1 MMFLIRFLALSCIAG
16 SAAQAQTNPVIGQ
29 FQRLMGEPK
38 DVVGHLINFPWR
50 ASLPDALPGF
60 RRVPSPKTIRIA
72 SVERPARDHSRWTHW
87 ESEDGNAW
95 VDLIRFTES
104 WGGTETLRA
113 SRQPHSGYIWE
124 NQTLLFSG
132 TGDRSKEALGAAMIA
147 GGGLLL
153 NVGVKL
159 PLEVHW
165 DRPLPD
171 SDRVA
176 FDAALA
182 RFQSTLETLARAF
195 LDPAYVSFEPRIA
208 PKPDALPILRMAGFA
223 RLWSYVKYNF
233 VYLDRR
239 PELNWDAVLD
249 EYMPRIAAAKDD
261 VEYGR
266 ILQRAVALLRDGH
279 TNVYPNSVAPTDAP
293 AIGLEPIQG
302 KAVATLVGTLPELNA
317 IRPGMELIEIDGTPV
332 PTIIERDLDPYIST
346 STPQDRDL
354 RRMRL
359 LMQGA
364 PGSTMRSKWLSTE
377 GKEIEVTLARNGSK
391 NRDALKYPSHPRY
404 ERKQLPGNIAYLS
417 LSDFGNEAT
426 ATDFEKDFDRIRDA
440 KAWII
445 DLRYNG
451 GGSSNI
457 GYRVLAHFIDK
468 PVEGSTWR
476 SRQYV
481 PTFEAWGRPQTWYEG
496 DADKIEPAA
505 GPPYQGPVYVL
516 TSPSTCSA
524 AEDFLIPLRMLKRVT
539 IVGEPT
545 CGSTG
550 QPLPFTIYGASA
562 RVCTKWDRFPDGT
575 EFVGVGVVPDVK
587 AARTKQDV
595 VSGRDAVLEAAI
607 GLASK

>member
-1 MMFLIRFLALSCIAG
+1 MFRLIALLCIAG
-16 SAAQAQTNPVIGQ
+16 STAYTQTNPVIAQ
-29 FQRLMGEPK
+29 FERLMGQPK
-38 DVVGHLINFPWR
+38 DVVGHLVNFPWK
-50 ASLPDALPGF
+50 AGLPETLSGF
-60 RRVPSPKTIRIA
+60 RRVPFAQTIRIA
-72 SVERPARDHSRWTHW
+72 SMEKPVRDHSRWMHW
-87 ESEDGNAW
+87 ESEDRNAW

-104 WGGTETLRA
+104 WGATETLRA
-113 SRQPHSGYIWE
+113 ARQPHSGYMWE
-124 NQTLLFSG
+124 NQILLFSG
-132 TGDRSKEALGAAMIA
+132 TGDRSKEALGAALI
-147 GGGLLL
+147 GGGMLL
-153 NVGVKL
+153 NVGLKL

-165 DRPLPD
+165 DRPLPE

-182 RFQSTLETLARAF
+182 RFQSTLELLARTF
-195 LDPAYVSFEPRIA
+195 LDPAYVSFDPRIA
-208 PKPDALPILRMAGFA
+208 PKPETLPVLRMAGFA

-233 VYLDRR
+233 VYLDKR

-249 EYMPRIAAAKDD
+249 QYMPLIAAAKDD
-261 VEYGR
+261 AEYGR

-293 AIGLEPIQG
+293 PIALEPIQG
-302 KAVATLVGTLPELNA
+302 KPVATLVGTLPELSA
-317 IRPGMELIEIDGTPV
+317 IRPGMELVEIDGTPV
-332 PTIIERDLDPYIST
+332 ATIIERDLDPYIST

-359 LMQGA
+359 LMQGP
-364 PGSTMRSKWLSTE
+364 PGSAMRSKWLSPE
-377 GKEIEVTLARNGSK
+377 GKEIEFTLTRNGSK

-404 ERKQLPGNIAYLS
+404 EHKRLPGNIAYVA

-426 ATDFEKDFDRIRDA
+426 ATDFEKDFDRLRDA

-451 GGSSNI
+451 GGSSSI

-468 PVEGSTWR
+468 PVQGSTWR
-476 SRQYV
+476 SRQYI
-481 PTFEAWGRPQTWYEG
+481 PAFEAWGRPQTWYEG
-496 DADKIEPAA
+496 EADKIEPAA
-505 GPPYQGPVYVL
+505 GPHYQGPVYVL

-539 IVGEPT
+539 FVGEPT

-550 QPLPFTIYGASA
+550 QPLAFTIYGASA

-575 EFVGVGVVPDVK
+575 EFVGVGVVPDVP
-587 AARTKQDV
+587 AARTKQDLV
-595 VSGRDAVLEAAI
+595 TGRDAVLATALD
-607 GLASK
+607 LASK